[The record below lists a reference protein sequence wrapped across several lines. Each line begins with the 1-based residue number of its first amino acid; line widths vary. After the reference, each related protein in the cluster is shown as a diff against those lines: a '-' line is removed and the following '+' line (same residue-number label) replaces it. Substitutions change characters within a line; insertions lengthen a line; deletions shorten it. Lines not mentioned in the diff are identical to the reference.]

1 MEKGNDIKII
11 FHIEDIE
18 LSTPTPTPCCIVFY
32 TKNKTL
38 YHLKTLVPANLLK
51 ENNCYTVFAFL
62 EKNYNYMLNLLITG
76 EDKTTNDFVEEHI
89 KNKEILKSGKNKLL
103 TILRKQKINNL
114 LS

>member
-18 LSTPTPTPCCIVFY
+18 LSTPTPTLSCIVFY

-38 YHLKTLVPANLLK
+38 YHLKTLVPANILK

-62 EKNYNYMLNLLITG
+62 EKNYNYMLNLLS
-76 EDKTTNDFVEEHI
+76 ENDEKTTNDFVEEHI